1 MPPSQIQAISDILR
15 ANPKLTDI
23 RLKRILRVDKGN
35 VCEYALSEIY
45 NIDEKNSTNFP
56 EIPLK
61 IAAPTEELNAYLARI
76 FINFYSVKERPNT
89 KFEIESEFSKQMTR
103 HFKKLLSRGNN

>member
-1 MPPSQIQAISDILR
+1 MPASQIQAVSDILR

-45 NIDEKNSTNFP
+45 NISDKNNNNFP

-61 IAAPTEELNAYLARI
+61 IAAPAEELNAFLASI
-76 FINFYSVKERPNT
+76 FINFFSLHERPNA
-89 KFEIESEFSKQMTR
+89 KFEI
-103 HFKKLLSRGNN
+103 